1 MGTPHE
7 QTAQTNRAPTWL
19 LRLLLLTI
27 LCGPLPHGISADV
40 QPADSAPQSASRKFE
55 DLSKSEKEA
64 FNNKFMPLIVIVML
78 IFFFLAMTLYL
89 PRISRF
95 FKKRARI
102 GSKDAPT
109 EHPDAWS
116 NYRLRPDEMVQDED
130 IRPS

>member
-1 MGTPHE
+1 M
-7 QTAQTNRAPTWL
+7 QPTD
-19 LRLLLLTI
+19 LT
-27 LCGPLPHGISADV
+27 
-40 QPADSAPQSASRKFE
+40 PQSAPRKFE
-55 DLSKSEKEA
+55 DLSESEKEE
-64 FNNKFMPLIVIVML
+64 FNNKFMPLIVIVIL
-78 IFFFLAMTLYL
+78 IFFFLAMILYL

-130 IRPS
+130 IHPS